1 MQFNNPTQQK
11 NENKKYDNSTL
22 QKINRPVAV
31 VAMRFCSHPA
41 GARLFCA
48 RPKHASTTAGAVTG
62 WQLSRRQH
70 R

>member
-31 VAMRFCSHPA
+31 GVMRFCSRPA
-41 GARLFCA
+41 GARLFWA
-48 RPKHASTTAGAVTG
+48 FTDNESATAGAVTG
-62 WQLSRRQH
+62 WRLSRRQH